1 MNYILVYNNSTG
13 VLKSLKPLFSM
24 EEYGLIEVKSFQEMK
39 WQVRTENV
47 RLLITDIELTDGD
60 GIEAIRQIRI
70 Y

>member
-1 MNYILVYNNSTG
+1 
-13 VLKSLKPLFSM
+13 M

-60 GIEAIRQIRI
+60 GIEAIRQIRRCSTI
-70 Y
+70 PVIVLSKTTANG